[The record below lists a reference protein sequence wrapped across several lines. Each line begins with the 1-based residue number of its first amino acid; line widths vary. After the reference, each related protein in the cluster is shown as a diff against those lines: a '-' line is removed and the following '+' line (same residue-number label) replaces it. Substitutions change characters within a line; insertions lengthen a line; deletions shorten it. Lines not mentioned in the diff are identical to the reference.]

1 MILPDPPHHCH
12 LQLPSW
18 LTSNI
23 PHAVSQVL
31 MNSMLP
37 IPLHFLAIK
46 LHLLDCIDIVR
57 YIDLVEVIATSLAD
71 EISVIC
77 WRADRHG

>member
-1 MILPDPPHHCH
+1 
-12 LQLPSW
+12 
-18 LTSNI
+18 
-23 PHAVSQVL
+23 

-37 IPLHFLAIK
+37 IPLHFFAIK
-46 LHLLDCIDIVR
+46 LHLLNCIDIVR

-77 WRADRHG
+77 WRADRHGGDRLESTSGMVRTAV

>member
-1 MILPDPPHHCH
+1 
-12 LQLPSW
+12 
-18 LTSNI
+18 
-23 PHAVSQVL
+23 

-46 LHLLDCIDIVR
+46 LHLLNCIDIVR